1 MHCIRAKDK
10 PNHLFVHLNLCIALA
25 MGLVVFIAGIENA
38 TTNKVGVCNN
48 FIAGIFMY
56 VELLRLPASLY
67 QHSCN
72 IYLYLL
78 FVGCCVKE

>member
-48 FIAGIFMY
+48 FIAGIFMLNY
-56 VELLRLPASLY
+56 LGCVQVCISTPAIFIYICFLLDA
-67 QHSCN
+67 
-72 IYLYLL
+72 
-78 FVGCCVKE
+78 V

>member
-38 TTNKVGVCNN
+38 TTNKVGAV
-48 FIAGIFMY
+48 
-56 VELLRLPASLY
+56 
-67 QHSCN
+67 Q
-72 IYLYLL
+72 
-78 FVGCCVKE
+78 